1 MSFEDFFFSMQNEC
15 NTYLI
20 TFTSENSLVPLDQEY
35 KLIWESPKQ
44 YLLGVEVLGMIWDT
58 AETVIIVLVTWEAA
72 E

>member
-1 MSFEDFFFSMQNEC
+1 MRIFFFSMQNEC

>member
-1 MSFEDFFFSMQNEC
+1 MQNEC
-15 NTYLI
+15 NTHLI
-20 TFTSENSLVPLDQEY
+20 TFTSENALVPLDQEY

>member
-1 MSFEDFFFSMQNEC
+1 MQNEC

>member
-1 MSFEDFFFSMQNEC
+1 MQNEC
-15 NTYLI
+15 NTHLI

>member
-1 MSFEDFFFSMQNEC
+1 MQNEC

-20 TFTSENSLVPLDQEY
+20 AFTSENSLVPLDQEY

>member
-1 MSFEDFFFSMQNEC
+1 MRIFFFSMQNEC
-15 NTYLI
+15 NTHLI